1 MQASRQI
8 FFLVAPFSLPYRGWM
23 QKKSLF
29 TIFLVVFIDLVGF
42 GMVIP
47 ILPYYANFFGAS
59 ATTLGL
65 LMMSYSAMQFLFSPF
80 WGRLSDRI
88 GRRPVL
94 LCCITGLGAAMLL
107 FAFAKTLTML
117 FISRLL
123 AGFFAANISA
133 ASAYIADITTP
144 EERTKGMGLIGA
156 AFGLGFLFGPG
167 IVGILGKLG
176 LLAQWGYGVVGFF
189 AAGLSFINLIF
200 AFSSLQEPKLSEE
213 IRKTHRHRGG
223 KDAWTKTLASPSRAI
238 PIFVFFLSTFAFAQM
253 ETIFGLYLLS
263 RFSLDAEHASFILV
277 LMALMMVFIQGGAIG
292 KLSKR
297 FGEIRL
303 VEIGTFLM
311 GLGLL
316 FACFAPTLRLFVAFF
331 LILAL
336 GSSLTNPSLSSLVS
350 KNSGADVQGLSMGIY
365 QSAGS
370 LARMFGPV
378 LAGFLFDRFGIQT
391 PFLGAVIL
399 FWLCMIIMWVNK
411 KKLEA

>member
-1 MQASRQI
+1 
-8 FFLVAPFSLPYRGWM
+8 M

-47 ILPYYANFFGAS
+47 ILPYYAKFFGAS

-94 LCCITGLGAAMLL
+94 LCCISGLIASMLL
-107 FAFAKTLTML
+107 FAFAKTLTLL

-213 IRKTHRHRGG
+213 IRQSHRHRGG
-223 KDAWTKTLASPSRAI
+223 KEAWTKTLASPSRAI

-297 FGEIRL
+297 FGEIPL
-303 VEIGTFLM
+303 IQIGTFLM

-391 PFLGAVIL
+391 PFLGAVLL

-411 KKLEA
+411 RKFA